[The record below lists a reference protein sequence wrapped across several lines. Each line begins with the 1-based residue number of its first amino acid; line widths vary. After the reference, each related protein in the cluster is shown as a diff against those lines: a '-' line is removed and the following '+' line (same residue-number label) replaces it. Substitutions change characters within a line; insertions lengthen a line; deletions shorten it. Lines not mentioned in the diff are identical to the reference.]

1 MPDARAAL
9 RSSITE
15 KDFQTS
21 VLMLAGVRG
30 WSTYHT
36 FDSRRSAPGFPDLV
50 MVRDHDLIFAELK
63 SEAGKVTDNQARW
76 LDKLDHACIVHAEL
90 WRPSSWPNIEAALW

>member
-1 MPDARAAL
+1 MPLASEAMRRA
-9 RSSITE
+9 ITE
-15 KDFQTS
+15 KEFQTS
-21 VLMLAGVRG
+21 VLMFADLRG

-63 SEAGKVTDNQARW
+63 SEAGRVTATQADW
-76 LDKLDHACIVHAEL
+76 LERLHVVNAVHARL
-90 WRPSSWPNIEAALW
+90 WRPSSWPSIEKVLR